1 MKLNK
6 ILFFSCLCLL
16 LLGMVDAVHAGSWS
30 TNKSDEN
37 ETLLTQT
44 YGGTEANPY
53 SLSLDPPTK
62 WRKMWKKVEKHA
74 PYYGMRATL
83 PVYSTLTSR
92 YLWGAGSAV
101 LVGLLSGGVGEA
113 CFIGSVVGGY
123 AGWKLAGSFKKRVG
137 GYWMRAYLKSALK
150 ADIDKNVAITN
161 ALSTFKTFAKHQTLL
176 KGIQTPKEF
185 VAQEMKAVQEK
196 QD

>member
-6 ILFFSCLCLL
+6 ILFFPCLCLL
-16 LLGMVDAVHAGSWS
+16 LLGMVDAVHAWPWS
-30 TNKSDEN
+30 TKDGDDTQS
-37 ETLLTQT
+37 LLT
-44 YGGTEANPY
+44 YGSATEDPY
-53 SLSLDPPTK
+53 SLSSDQPTQ
-62 WRKMWKKVEKHA
+62 WRKMWKKVEKNA

-101 LVGLLSGGVGEA
+101 FVGLLSGGIGEA
-113 CFIGSVVGGY
+113 CFLGSVFGGY
-123 AGWKLAGSFKKRVG
+123 AGWKLAGSFKKRAG
-137 GYWMRAYLKSALK
+137 GCWMRAYLRSAAK
-150 ADIDKNVAITN
+150 ADIDENVATTN